1 MTLEIISYNT
11 LYNFTVNVP
20 NWTIPI
26 DQFDLVVTSQLSN
39 TILFQVP
46 LGVVTTNDR
55 YTECQFTLPQL
66 EGDNHFNGMYNY
78 TILYDTGVWDSGS
91 LKLVYSPGG
100 GTGTKNY
107 ISDNEDREAIVYYV
121 PEY

>member
-20 NWTIPI
+20 NAVAGSYE
-26 DQFDLVVTSQLSN
+26 LVVTSQLSN
-39 TILFQVP
+39 TVLFQESLTVI
-46 LGVVTTNDR
+46 TTNGR
-55 YTECQFTLPQL
+55 YTEFQFTLPQL

-78 TILYDTGVWDSGS
+78 TVLLDTGVWDSGS
-91 LKLVYSPGG
+91 LKLVYNPGG
-100 GTGTKNY
+100 GTGTQNY
-107 ISDNEDREAIVYYV
+107 ISDNEDREAIVYYT